1 MIRLELP
8 LPPTTN
14 NLFAQN
20 KNGRRFKSPIY
31 TQWQWM
37 AMEALSRQKVDHL
50 PRGPFRFAMTVPE
63 DMRGDVD
70 NRIKPALDF
79 CVAHAITPD
88 DKHAVSV
95 SAARGDVKSGFCI
108 ITVESVANES

>member
-14 NLFAQN
+14 NLFVN
-20 KNGRRFKSPIY
+20 GKKGRRFSSPIY
-31 TQWQWM
+31 KNWRWAAYAAFCEQRPAETI
-37 AMEALSRQKVDHL
+37 K
-50 PRGPFRFAMTVPE
+50 GPFRFYLTVPV

-70 NRIKPALDF
+70 NRLKPALDF

-88 DKHAVSV
+88 DRHAVCV
-95 SAARGDVKSGFCI
+95 KAERGAAKPGMCVIEIEQVGP
-108 ITVESVANES
+108 